1 MKNDKT
7 ESAGGT
13 FLIVTSQ
20 NCFLYET
27 AGLSDAENHSEIT
40 DEILSGWAVREIG
53 ENAAFTDLPGE
64 GAWHHIETHYGYKG
78 FVHSSRLRPISEA
91 ELRGRQDPGRF
102 FLIGQAAVDVLAGTR
117 VQAECLETLLR
128 GSIVEK
134 LDDGQADGWSLIR
147 TASGHE
153 GYVHTHFLVPRMDD
167 DSWLLRALPGSN
179 KPSGTPAGN
188 GGSAQINPDPSLSLF
203 NRNALRVI
211 ASVGESELRRRLVES
226 AKSYLGT
233 QYRWAGKSPLGID
246 CSGLVFMS
254 CMMNGILPYRDAWIK
269 VEHPIREITGEQLRA
284 GDFIFFEGHVAM
296 SLGGLSFIHATGF
309 AQDACVTINSLDPDD
324 PLYRK
329 DLPDKV
335 LWYGSLFRGEYT
347 TKTRED
353 EEAVLKAAKS
363 KTSEA
368 GETESDRKTGKIT
381 GKDIGKITGKK
392 NDNPSAAEI
401 SENRSAAASAE
412 REALTMIREKLEALG
427 GETGFYYKNL
437 VTGECA
443 RFHADRPLPAASVI
457 KIYLMAA
464 MFDAFESGALD
475 PERYISVPDKAKVP
489 SCGVLTYLSG
499 LHEITLRD
507 LVELMII
514 VSDNTATNLL
524 WDVYEEHFGAGSLTR
539 FAHEVLHCTD
549 TSLNRKMFDAKKAA
563 QGIENYTSARDAAKL
578 LDALYAKTLISPEA
592 SAQML
597 GILHDQRLNGKIPF
611 HLHTINPVPLIAH
624 KTGEDY
630 RITHDVSIIEGDHP
644 MILCFMGSDVDVPAL
659 ERLMAD
665 AAYALYQAG

>member
-1 MKNDKT
+1 MKNEKK
-7 ESAGGT
+7 EPAGGT

-20 NCFLYET
+20 NCFLYE
-27 AGLSDAENHSEIT
+27 AAALPDAENHSEVT
-40 DEILSGWAVREIG
+40 DEIFSGWAVRETG
-53 ENAAFTDLPGE
+53 EGK

-78 FVHSSRLRPISEA
+78 FVHSSQLRPISEE
-91 ELRGRQDPGRF
+91 ELRDRQDPDRF
-102 FLIGQAAVDVLAGTR
+102 FLIGQAAVDVLTAPR

-134 LDDGQADGWSLIR
+134 LEDGRANGWSLIR

-167 DSWLLRALPGSN
+167 DSFLLCAESGSDD
-179 KPSGTPAGN
+179 SGRI
-188 GGSAQINPDPSLSLF
+188 SPDPSQNLF

-211 ASVGESELRRRLVES
+211 ASVGEEELRRRLVAS
-226 AKSYLGT
+226 AKAYLGT

-269 VEHPIREITGEQLRA
+269 VEHPIREITRDQLRA

-296 SLGGLSFIHATGF
+296 SIGGLSFIHATGF
-309 AQDACVTINSLDPDD
+309 AKDACVTVNSLDPDD
-324 PLYRK
+324 PLFRD

-353 EEAVLKAAKS
+353 EDAVLKAAREK
-363 KTSEA
+363 
-368 GETESDRKTGKIT
+368 
-381 GKDIGKITGKK
+381 
-392 NDNPSAAEI
+392 AAADI
-401 SENRSAAASAE
+401 SENRSASVPAEAE
-412 REALTMIREKLEALG
+412 REALLMIRERLEALG
-427 GETGFYYKNL
+427 GETGFFYKNL
-437 VTGECA
+437 VTGECVQL
-443 RFHADRPLPAASVI
+443 HADRPLPAASVI

-475 PERYISVPDKAKVP
+475 PDRYVSVPDDAKVP

-499 LHEITLRD
+499 VHEATLRD

-539 FAHEVLHCTD
+539 FAHEKLHCTD
-549 TSLNRKMFDAKKAA
+549 TSLNRKMFDVEKAVR
-563 QGIENYTSARDAAKL
+563 GIENYTSARDAAKF

-597 GILHDQRLNGKIPF
+597 DILRDQRLNGKIPF
-611 HLHTINPVPLIAH
+611 YLHTVNPVPLIAH

-630 RITHDVSIIEGDHP
+630 RITHDVSIVEGDHP
-644 MILCFMGSDVDVPAL
+644 MILCFMGSDVDVPAM

-665 AAYALYQAG
+665 SAYALYQTG